1 MPRAVGS
8 GDTIKDLQRVR
19 TRGGVHRPL
28 RVVSARLVPG
38 SYQLGARLVPGW
50 CQAPSVCLH
59 ARRLRGYISTV
70 SKIDHFPTTQQTWI
84 FDRLAEGAGGAAALR
99 EHVMER
105 YREPL
110 LVYVRGSTLRALGEP
125 DELVHGFFAHFLAHH
140 DSLVR
145 WAESGTRL
153 RRWMMNGLVLHARG
167 LRRDAARN
175 RETGSIESIAARASC
190 EPRAQDA
197 FEASWA
203 RSLLADAATAV
214 QSELVSEDRVNA
226 WDVFA
231 QHIIDGRA
239 YADCCPPLGYTVD
252 EGRTVTRMVSIRI
265 RRTLRELLLQEGTP
279 EVEIA
284 AELRALEGLL
294 AR

>member
-1 MPRAVGS
+1 MALVGAW
-8 GDTIKDLQRVR
+8 L
-19 TRGGVHRPL
+19 VH
-28 RVVSARLVPG
+28 
-38 SYQLGARLVPGW
+38 GW
-50 CQAPSVCLH
+50 CQAPPVCLH
-59 ARRLRGYISTV
+59 ARRFRGYLTTV
-70 SKIDHFPTTQQTWI
+70 SNIDHFPTTHQTWI
-84 FDRLAEGAGGAAALR
+84 LDKIAEGDGGAAALR
-99 EHVMER
+99 EHIMER

-110 LVYVRGSTLRALGEP
+110 LVYVRGSTLRLLGEP
-125 DELVHGFFAHFLAHH
+125 DELVHGFFAHFLARH
-140 DSLVR
+140 DSLAR

-175 RETGSIESIAARASC
+175 RETGSVDALATRASA
-190 EPRAQDA
+190 EAPAEDA
-197 FEASWA
+197 FEVAWA
-203 RSLLADAATAV
+203 RSLLSDAATAV
-214 QSELVSEDRVNA
+214 QAELGAEGRSPA
-226 WDVFA
+226 WEVFA
-231 QHIIDGRA
+231 RHIIDGQS
-239 YADCCPPLGYTVD
+239 YSECCPRLGYTLD